1 MIYVVYLLVIALLTL
16 LDQLSKKAIVENIAL
31 NEKIVIIKDFFNIT
45 YVRNY
50 GAGFSIL
57 QNARVFLS
65 LISLVAIVVLSYYLY
80 KTKKNQLYDI
90 ISYLFIISGALGNL
104 IDRLRLSYVVDF
116 LDFYI
121 FGYDYPVFN
130 VADSFITVGC
140 VMIIIKMVYES
151 IKEKRSARN

>member
-1 MIYVVYLLVIALLTL
+1 MIYVIYLLVIALLTL

-65 LISLVAIVVLSYYLY
+65 LISLIAIVVLSYYLY

>member
-65 LISLVAIVVLSYYLY
+65 LISLIAIVVLSYYLY

-90 ISYLFIISGALGNL
+90 ISFLFIISGALGNL

-140 VMIIIKMVYES
+140 VMIIIKLVYES